1 MTFKEIMNVSK
12 KHSEF
17 CKRIEGLEELASWQE
32 EMRKACNK
40 LYYTGFLCKEEISDD
55 LLKMANG
62 FQSRTGEYETFHINQ
77 TYDLRSIKCLSK
89 TTAREFAEY
98 VLLD

>member
-1 MTFKEIMNVSK
+1 MTFKEIIKESK
-12 KHSEF
+12 NHSEF
-17 CKRIEGLEELASWQE
+17 CKKSGLEELADWQE
-32 EMRKACNK
+32 EMRRTCTK
-40 LYYTGFLCKEEISDD
+40 LYTTGLLYKEEISNE

-62 FQSRTGEYETFHINQ
+62 FQCKTGEHENFHVNQ
-77 TYDLRSIKCLSK
+77 TYDLRSIECLSK

>member
-1 MTFKEIMNVSK
+1 MTLKEIMKQSRK
-12 KHSEF
+12 RSDF
-17 CKRIEGLEELASWQE
+17 CKQVGLEELAIFQE
-32 EMRKACNK
+32 EMETACNK
-40 LYYTGFLCKEEISDD
+40 LYSTGLLRKEEISDE

-62 FQSRTGEYETFHINQ
+62 FQCRTGEYETFHISQ
-77 TYDLRSIKCLSK
+77 TYDLRSIECLSK